1 MKTKLVLLGTG
12 TPNACPNANGPSSA
26 VVVGDRAYIVDF
38 GPGVVRQASAAYF
51 NGIDALRPDLLT
63 VAFCTHLH
71 TDHTAGYPDLIFTP
85 WVLERPVPLKVF
97 GPKGMQHMT
106 DHILK
111 AYETDID
118 FRINGFEKA
127 NESGYRVEVTEIK
140 SGIIYKDDRVTVE
153 AFPVSHGTLE
163 CYGYKFITPD
173 KTIVITGDT
182 APLDIVAEKAKD
194 CDILL
199 HEVEYAAGISCR
211 EPKWQKYHREVHTLS
226 TDLAQV
232 AKKAN
237 PKLLV
242 TYHRIYHM
250 NIQDN
255 RKNLAA
261 EMAWRDEAI
270 LDEIREAGY
279 EGYVVNGKDL
289 DIF

>member
-1 MKTKLVLLGTG
+1 MKEEKKLNLPQSLLLLVLIIFSVAMMAIG
-12 TPNACPNANGPSSA
+12 NAMGINPGMVAGA
-26 VVVGDRAYIVDF
+26 VICGAMFGDKL
-38 GPGVVRQASAAYF
+38 S
-51 NGIDALRPDLLT
+51 
-63 VAFCTHLH
+63 
-71 TDHTAGYPDLIFTP
+71 
-85 WVLERPVPLKVF
+85 PL
-97 GPKGMQHMT
+97 
-106 DHILK
+106 
-111 AYETDID
+111 
-118 FRINGFEKA
+118 
-127 NESGYRVEVTEIK
+127 S
-140 SGIIYKDDRVTVE
+140 
-153 AFPVSHGTLE
+153 
-163 CYGYKFITPD
+163 
-173 KTIVITGDT
+173 DT
-182 APLDIVAEKAKD
+182 TNL
-194 CDILL
+194 
-199 HEVEYAAGISCR
+199 EYAAGISCR

-289 DIF
+289 DVF

>member
-1 MKTKLVLLGTG
+1 MDFRQPISYLFPAIIITMAGVLVFKIYKKGKGRIRFSCILFIIYIEILMQTAFFSREPGSRQQIDLNLFGTWG
-12 TPNACPNANGPSSA
+12 QTAIAH
-26 VVVGDRAYIVDF
+26 
-38 GPGVVRQASAAYF
+38 AYF
-51 NGIDALRPDLLT
+51 IEN
-63 VAFCTHLH
+63 
-71 TDHTAGYPDLIFTP
+71 
-85 WVLERPVPLKVF
+85 
-97 GPKGMQHMT
+97 
-106 DHILK
+106 
-111 AYETDID
+111 
-118 FRINGFEKA
+118 
-127 NESGYRVEVTEIK
+127 
-140 SGIIYKDDRVTVE
+140 
-153 AFPVSHGTLE
+153 
-163 CYGYKFITPD
+163 

-289 DIF
+289 DVF